1 MEMEIRVRPFHPHDY
16 PRIAK
21 IKCEAEGQQVAA
33 ADLRRYD
40 EQWDHSRFE
49 KARVVAQDEEGVA
62 IAYGEIHQEPDRGDP
77 RCYFLHLA
85 VDKPYRRRGIATA
98 IWDHLREELS
108 ERDAT
113 MVRMR
118 TDPLGAGAGWAQRQ
132 GFRWSGEDRPTG
144 KAIFEL
150 RPSWAAS
157 R

>member
-1 MEMEIRVRPFHPHDY
+1 MEMQIRVRPFHPHDY

-85 VDKPYRRRGIATA
+85 VDKSYRRRGIATA
-98 IWDHLREELS
+98 IWEHLREELS
-108 ERDAT
+108 GREAT
-113 MVRMR
+113 MVRLR
-118 TDPLGAGAGWAQRQ
+118 TDPLGAGASWAERQ

-144 KAIFEL
+144 KAIYEL

>member
-1 MEMEIRVRPFHPHDY
+1 MDMQIRVRPFHPHDY

-21 IKCEAEGQQVAA
+21 IKGEAEGEQVAA

-62 IAYGEIHQEPDRGDP
+62 IAYGEIHHEPDHFDP
-77 RCYFLHLA
+77 RGYFLHLA
-85 VDKPYRRRGIATA
+85 VDRAYRRRGIATA

-113 MVRMR
+113 LVRMR
-118 TDPLGAGAGWAQRQ
+118 TEPIGAGASWAERQ
-132 GFRWSGEDRPTG
+132 GFRWAGEDQPTG
-144 KAIFEL
+144 KAVYEL
-150 RPSWAAS
+150 RPSRAS